1 MASKL
6 VLQMFKCFSPIIK
19 VSYAYS
25 TKIKKAS
32 SSYTQLEMAYDNGL
46 LSGSNISVNLKN
58 IRLQCSVVLTNSGHI
73 QCSLSH

>member
-1 MASKL
+1 
-6 VLQMFKCFSPIIK
+6 
-19 VSYAYS
+19 
-25 TKIKKAS
+25 
-32 SSYTQLEMAYDNGL
+32 MAYENGL

>member
-1 MASKL
+1 MLIQQKL
-6 VLQMFKCFSPIIK
+6 
-19 VSYAYS
+19 
-25 TKIKKAS
+25 KKAS